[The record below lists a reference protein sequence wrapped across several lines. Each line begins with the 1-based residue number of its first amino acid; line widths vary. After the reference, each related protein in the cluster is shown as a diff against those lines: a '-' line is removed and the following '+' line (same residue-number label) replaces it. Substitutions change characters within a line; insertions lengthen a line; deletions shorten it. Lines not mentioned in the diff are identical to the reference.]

1 MACGPTGSRRAAE
14 PPRKVRTRPL
24 PGTARSAARALDC
37 GDRSMSDPTHT
48 DGTLAHTP
56 LHAWH
61 VQRGARMVAF
71 GGYDM
76 PVHYPPGIIAEHM
89 ATRRGA
95 GAFDISHMGR
105 LRVRGERAGA
115 FLSRA
120 LTCNVQALAPGEAR
134 YGFLATETGGAVD
147 DAYLY
152 MLAEADYL
160 LVVNAANRAKDRA
173 WLDRLLPDGA
183 SLEDQSDD
191 LAMIA
196 LQGPRAQAIMEG
208 LAAAAALPENK
219 RNQLRVCRILGSDVV
234 VARTGYTG
242 EPVCFELFPPA
253 ELAVQ
258 LWQHLIDAG
267 AAPVGLGARDSL
279 RLEAG
284 LPLYGHELGEDPDGH
299 EIPVFANDLARFA
312 VRGGNGYVGHDA
324 IARQREEFQRIKR
337 GETGDGW
344 RPQALPRLVQ
354 PLAVFEGRRPLRA
367 GYRVRLDGEPVGWVT
382 SGTTVPFA
390 RFEGEHVTATPSEEQ
405 ALRPIGLALIDAGIR
420 YRADRQVVLEVED
433 DRGKRFAAELVERNL
448 WSLAPYGRPHT
459 GFETWAPPPRVGD
472 AGLAERAAD
481 LARSAAS
488 NHAWRRTRCI
498 NLIPS
503 EQCTSPFVDALCVS
517 DPAGRYN
524 EHKPMRALGLN
535 APDVRYYKG
544 TAWSMEKEE
553 ELVSALATFFDC
565 PQVEPRVISGQMAN
579 DTVYDALVQFRNR
592 QRRGREPGR
601 LRPVLVH
608 DLNRGGHLS
617 AQVMGALKNY
627 VAVDPRTERPAVEH
641 FAYREDNP
649 HAIDAEATCEIIART
664 RPDLI
669 VFGRSVIIHREP
681 VAAIAAFVHRH
692 FGADD
697 PSRPLIMF
705 DGAHVLGLIGDHYQ
719 RPLHEGADVI
729 TGSTHK
735 TFFGPQR
742 GVILSNIV
750 PGHPFEEFWKQ
761 VRSRA
766 FPGHVSN
773 HHLGT
778 LLGLLGATY
787 EMLAFRDEYP
797 RQVIANARAL
807 ARALAGEGLAVE
819 GDADLGYTQTHQVL
833 LRGARGQGEHL
844 ATRLE
849 ASGVI
854 TNPQAFWDD
863 ASFAAASGVRM
874 GAQEMTRYGMGEED
888 FAALASLIARI
899 VRDGDERRGAYTD
912 EVRALRE
919 RFTEMRYCLQAP
931 PA

>member
-1 MACGPTGSRRAAE
+1 MNDST
-14 PPRKVRTRPL
+14 PL
-24 PGTARSAARALDC
+24 AR
-37 GDRSMSDPTHT
+37 
-48 DGTLAHTP
+48 TP
-56 LHAWH
+56 LHEWH
-61 VQRGARMVAF
+61 VAAGGKMVPF

-76 PVHYPPGIIAEHM
+76 PVQYAGGIIAEHM

-95 GAFDISHMGR
+95 GAFDVSHMGR
-105 LRVRGERAGA
+105 LRIRGSGA
-115 FLSRA
+115 VDFLARA
-120 LTCNVQALAPGEAR
+120 LTSNVAALAPGEAQ

-152 MLAEADYL
+152 MLAPEDYL
-160 LVVNAANRAKDRA
+160 LVINASNRAKDRA
-173 WLDRLLPDGA
+173 WLDGLLGNGA
-183 SLEDQSDD
+183 SIEDQSDA

-196 LQGPRAQAIMEG
+196 LQGPLAQSIMETMVP
-208 LAAAAALPENK
+208 AAALPENK
-219 RNQLRVCRILGSDVV
+219 RNRLVTCRIDGHEVI
-234 VARTGYTG
+234 VARTGYT
-242 EPVCFELFPPA
+242 A
-253 ELAVQ
+253 
-258 LWQHLIDAG
+258 
-267 AAPVGLGARDSL
+267 VGLGARDSL

-284 LPLYGHELGEDPDGH
+284 LPLYGHELGEGPDGR

-312 VRGGNGYVGHDA
+312 VRTTGGYVGEEA
-324 IARQREEFQRIKR
+324 IRVQRAEFQRIKR
-337 GETGDGW
+337 GEFDDGW
-344 RPQALPRLVQ
+344 RPEVLTHPVQ
-354 PLAVFEGRRPLRA
+354 PLAVFEGRRPMRA
-367 GYRVRLDGEPVGWVT
+367 GYKVLLDGEPVGWGT

-390 RFEGEHVTATPSEEQ
+390 PFAGRDITARPSDRH
-405 ALRPIGLALIDAGIR
+405 ALRPIGLALLEARIR
-420 YRADRQVVLEVED
+420 YRADRPIAVEIED
-433 DRGKRFAAELVERNL
+433 DRGKRFGAELVERNL
-448 WSLAPYGRPHT
+448 WSVSPYGRAHT
-459 GFETWAPPPRVGD
+459 GFEAWEAPTPPT
-472 AGLAERAAD
+472 AESARQRAAE
-481 LARSAAS
+481 LTESAAR
-488 NHAWRRTRCI
+488 NHRWRRSECI

-503 EQCTSPFVDALCVS
+503 EQCTSAFVDGLCTS
-517 DPAGRYN
+517 DPSGRYN
-524 EHKPMRALGLN
+524 EHKPMRALGVN

-544 TAWSMEKEE
+544 TAFSMEKEE
-553 ELVSALATFFDC
+553 ELVAALSAFFDC
-565 PQVEPRVISGQMAN
+565 PRVEPRVISGQMAN

-592 QRRGREPGR
+592 QRRGREPER

-617 AQVMGALKNY
+617 AQVMGALRNY
-627 VAVDPRTERPAVEH
+627 VAIDPRTERAAVEH

-649 HAIDAEATCEIIART
+649 HAIDPQATCEIIART

-681 VAAIAAFVHRH
+681 VAEIARFVHEH
-692 FGADD
+692 FGAED

-705 DGAHVLGLIGDHYQ
+705 DGAHVLGLIGEHYQ

-750 PGHPFEEFWKQ
+750 PGHPFEDFWKQ

-787 EMLAFRDEYP
+787 EMIAFKDEYP
-797 RQVIANARAL
+797 PRVIANARAL
-807 ARALAGEGLAVE
+807 ARALADEGLTLE
-819 GDADLGYTQTHQVL
+819 GDPALGWTETHQVL
-833 LRGARGQGEHL
+833 LRGARGQGEQL

-874 GAQEMTRYGMGEED
+874 GAQEMTRYGMDEQD
-888 FAALASLIARI
+888 FAELAALIARI
-899 VRDGDERRGAYTD
+899 VGDDGGDRHAD
-912 EVRALRE
+912 EVRALRA
-919 RFTEMRYCLQAP
+919 RFTRMRYCLQEAP
-931 PA
+931 A